1 MSARRLGAAV
11 VAAAL
16 WMPRLALAIT
26 IGFDPA
32 SQVVAVGDP
41 ADVELR
47 ISGLGSSAAPS
58 LGVYDLVV
66 SFDPTVLSLSGISFG
81 DPVLG
86 DELDLFALG
95 SLTDVDAGTP
105 GAVRLFE
112 LSLDLASDLDTLQ
125 ADAFTLV
132 RLTFDTL
139 QVGTSPL
146 QTSVAALG
154 DAYGAP
160 LSADLGSGMVAAVP
174 EPQAALVFLV
184 GLLAVRR
191 ATRSRVAAHSRTAP

>member
-1 MSARRLGAAV
+1 MSARWLGVAV
-11 VAAAL
+11 VTAAL
-16 WMPRLALAIT
+16 WMPRPALAIT

-58 LGVYDLVV
+58 LGVYDLTV
-66 SFDPTVLSLSGISFG
+66 SFDPGVLSLSGISFG

-86 DELDLFALG
+86 DQLDLFALG
-95 SLTDVDAGTP
+95 SVTDVVAGT

-112 LSLDLASDLDTLQ
+112 LSLDLASDLDALQ

-139 QVGTSPL
+139 QVGTSSL

-160 LSADLGSGMVAAVP
+160 LSATLESGQVAAVP

-191 ATRSRVAAHSRTAP
+191 AARPRVATHSRTAA